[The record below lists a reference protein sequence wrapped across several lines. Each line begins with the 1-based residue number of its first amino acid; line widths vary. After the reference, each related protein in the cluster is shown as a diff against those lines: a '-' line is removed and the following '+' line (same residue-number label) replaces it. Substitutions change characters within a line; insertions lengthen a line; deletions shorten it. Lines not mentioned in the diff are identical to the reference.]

1 MFKFFSARLDS
12 KADNALI
19 YKQMGRPRPKTL
31 LATSLA
37 AILMLSGCQQ
47 QAAEES
53 IPDKTKTSEQIRFE
67 DSEPMAQSDST
78 SARIEQFKPL
88 YVAQYQGLQGRLQ
101 AEYESLQAA
110 DSSDTANALLIN
122 GVEETASNQVSAV
135 NDQPINGNQ
144 VSKANTSQS
153 LENTTSSLSNSTPKN
168 STPNN
173 SATGN
178 SIPSNNT
185 TSNETVTDKPANSE
199 PVPATNKDTDINTS
213 TEVGERDLT
222 VLKRISLEPRKPVIL
237 TEEQI
242 TEHYEQ
248 AMKALYQPVS
258 TPLSAEDTNTLINIA
273 TLTPQLFEDA
283 EIAGRVSAKSPAL
296 ARLIIQHQVWEQIAA
311 QQVLDMQQMKQN
323 QQQEFETLMA
333 KFNETI
339 EGYDE
344 QIAKYEQTLK
354 EFQ

>member
-1 MFKFFSARLDS
+1 MFKFFSASPDN
-12 KADNALI
+12 KADSDLI
-19 YKQMGRPRPKTL
+19 SKQLVRPRSRTL
-31 LATSLA
+31 LATSLV
-37 AILMLSGCQQ
+37 AIFMLSGCQQ
-47 QAAEES
+47 QSAEKPT
-53 IPDKTKTSEQIRFE
+53 PDNTKTSEQIRFE
-67 DSEPMAQSDST
+67 DSEPMVQSDST
-78 SARIEQFKPL
+78 SARIDQFKPL
-88 YVAQYQGLQGRLQ
+88 YVAQFQGLQGRLQ

-110 DSSDTANALLIN
+110 DNSDTTNSLLTD
-122 GVEETASNQVSAV
+122 GVEDNANNQAGTG
-135 NDQPINGNQ
+135 NNPPPINGNQ
-144 VSKANTSQS
+144 VSTANASQS
-153 LENTTSSLSNSTPKN
+153 SENTTSIPSDRVTDNNSTAN
-168 STPNN
+168 
-173 SATGN
+173 AA
-178 SIPSNNT
+178 I
-185 TSNETVTDKPANSE
+185 SNESANNVPE
-199 PVPATNKDTDINTS
+199 PVADIDAEINTS

-242 TEHYEQ
+242 IERYEQ

-258 TPLSAEDTNTLINIA
+258 TPLSAEDTDTLINIA